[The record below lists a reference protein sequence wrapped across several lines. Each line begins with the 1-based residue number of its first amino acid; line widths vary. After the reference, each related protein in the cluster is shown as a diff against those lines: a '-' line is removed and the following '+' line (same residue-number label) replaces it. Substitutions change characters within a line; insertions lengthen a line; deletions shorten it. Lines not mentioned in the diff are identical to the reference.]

1 MTFIS
6 GAAQDNLSRPPII
19 PFRILFYHR
28 LYLLQSAIFT
38 TLSNT
43 SIGGYVAADM
53 TALLSEVQRLMAKG
67 SVTLSA
73 VAEHGSDNYRSISS
87 AYRTES
93 AHFRGNENSGSSS
106 SSRCKGENQSSAV
119 KISSEESHSIQIQ
132 DLLMRAFER
141 AMTVVTPSCLRGL
154 TTQLPDVRTFLTSP
168 FHT

>member
-73 VAEHGSDNYRSISS
+73 SLSTGVTITEVSVLHIALSQRISAEMKT
-87 AYRTES
+87 A
-93 AHFRGNENSGSSS
+93 A
-106 SSRCKGENQSSAV
+106 A
-119 KISSEESHSIQIQ
+119 
-132 DLLMRAFER
+132 A
-141 AMTVVTPSCLRGL
+141 AA
-154 TTQLPDVRTFLTSP
+154 DVRGRIKAVP
-168 FHT
+168 